1 VGYDD
6 ESISISAVRR
16 GKDTG
21 KGKSRSISAYSR
33 IIPQNPLSHSPS
45 SSRYDADM
53 SISAPIRPRKRPPE
67 SISMNGSSSSVLP
80 AWSPRKRRKT
90 ESSLSV
96 DDGLP
101 FPDGDV
107 PLPNGHSSTRRHSNA
122 HDPTIDGGPSEEK
135 KTRIMPSRAATH
147 RPPLPNTRVR
157 APSAAYATTASAR
170 PKFMIKRIK
179 LLVRPPPPSLS
190 HHLQRPLRPKHSS
203 LAAFLDSYM
212 TLNDNDVTP
221 EVVDGSAAED
231 AAILE
236 RIDSLRKEGKLLLG
250 TDFVTVVQP
259 KRQPDH
265 WDAVIDAAV
274 TRGSKRTNGGR
285 QVAKQIAGKIQAYWD
300 GFAAREDKAKVQEEK
315 RLRALA
321 KATIKA
327 VVNEWKK
334 AVFVRSIYIF
344 PSFLR

>member
-1 VGYDD
+1 
-6 ESISISAVRR
+6 
-16 GKDTG
+16 
-21 KGKSRSISAYSR
+21 
-33 IIPQNPLSHSPS
+33 
-45 SSRYDADM
+45 
-53 SISAPIRPRKRPPE
+53 
-67 SISMNGSSSSVLP
+67 
-80 AWSPRKRRKT
+80 
-90 ESSLSV
+90 V

-101 FPDGDV
+101 FLDSNI
-107 PLPNGHSSTRRHSNA
+107 PLPNGHSLARRHSNA
-122 HDPTIDGGPSEEK
+122 HDPTVDSGPSTEK

-147 RPPLPNTRVR
+147 RPPLPNHKAR
-157 APSAAYATTASAR
+157 APSAANGVLAPPP

-190 HHLQRPLRPKHSS
+190 SPLQRPLPTKHGSS
-203 LAAFLDSYM
+203 LTAFLDSYM

-221 EVVDGSAAED
+221 EVVDDSATKD

-236 RIDSLRKEGKLLLG
+236 RIDSLRRHGRLLLG
-250 TDFVTVVQP
+250 TDFVNVVQP
-259 KRQPDH
+259 KREPDH
-265 WDAVIDAAV
+265 WDSVIDSVV

-334 AVFVRSIYIF
+334 AVFVRIVQLFS
-344 PSFLR
+344 SFLRQS